1 MLLQIQELNLIKV
14 SALIFGRRTEKRL
27 LAANSDQSYWSKVY
41 RQFKKNRIA
50 IWASRILLVLLFI
63 ALFGDFIANEKPIY
77 CKINGKSYFPIMKQ
91 YAVDLGLDHWD
102 AEILQTKWIDKEYDY
117 RILAP
122 IPYSSS
128 TKDYKNARFV
138 SPFAAQ
144 KLKSPRYHHILGTDG
159 LGRDVAAGMIA
170 GTRTAMLVGLIAMS
184 IATLI
189 GLFFGVLAGYFGDER
204 LNISRGRL
212 LLTLLGLFLGW
223 FYGFSSRAYAFHE
236 GAFISAT
243 LVGIGIVLLFIIV
256 AQLLTLLL
264 KRIPFFKTSIRIPL
278 DVIVMR
284 LIEIFRSIPGL
295 LLILA
300 IIAAIEQKS
309 IFIVMVIIGLISW
322 TGIARFTRAE
332 LLRVRNL
339 EFIEAAQSMG
349 FPEWRIILR
358 HALPN
363 ALTPVLI
370 TIAFGIAS
378 AILLEAFISYLGIGI
393 DDITWGSMLNSSRS
407 DTKAWWMAIFPGLA
421 IFITVTIFNLIG
433 EGLTDAL
440 DPKSK
445 VNE

>member
-1 MLLQIQELNLIKV
+1 M
-14 SALIFGRRTEKRL
+14 IFGRRTEKQL
-27 LAANSDQSYWSKVY
+27 LAASSDQSYWGNVY

-50 IWASRILLVLLFI
+50 IWAARVLLVLLFI

-77 CKINGKSYFPIMKQ
+77 CKIDGKSYFPVVKQ

-102 AEILQTKWIDKEYDY
+102 AEILKTKWIDKEYDY
-117 RILAP
+117 KILAP

-128 TKDYKNARFV
+128 TKDYKNSRFV
-138 SPFAAQ
+138 SPFAEQ

-184 IATLI
+184 IATFI

-204 LNISRGRL
+204 LCVSRGRL
-212 LLTLLGLFLGW
+212 LLSLLSLFLGW
-223 FYGFSSRAYAFHE
+223 FYGFSSRAYAFQE
-236 GAFISAT
+236 DGFIAAT
-243 LVGIGIVLLFIIV
+243 TTGIGILVLFIAG
-256 AQLLTLLL
+256 AQLLALAL
-264 KRIPFFKTSIRIPL
+264 KRINFFKTSVRIPVDL
-278 DVIVMR
+278 IVMR

-309 IFIVMVIIGLISW
+309 IFVVMIIIGFISW
-322 TGIARFTRAE
+322 TRIARFTRAE

-339 EFIEAAQSMG
+339 EFVEAAQSMG
-349 FPEWRIILR
+349 FSAWRIILR

-445 VNE
+445 INE